1 MHITVNPLPKNLP
14 LLMKSRYEE
23 VPELYLQ
30 ASKDSTGTFS
40 YISYKTVYEN
50 IICCALALKN
60 LGIRKGS
67 RVGLISDN
75 RKEWLVADLA
85 LLSLGACDVPRGCDS
100 MGSEIR
106 FILSFAECEFCFFE
120 NSRQL
125 HKVLEKID
133 EVKTLKTAI
142 LFEDPSADIRAQAEK
157 VGIQVL
163 AFERLMEE
171 GQKQGFEKR
180 DSIEA
185 IMDTIDTNDI
195 ATIIFTSGTT
205 GTPKGVMLTHRN
217 YIAQC
222 EVVHNVMN
230 VEPGDFWLSVLPVWH
245 SFERVIQYL
254 AITFKSG
261 LAYSKPIAAVML
273 PDFQAIRPQ
282 WMCGVP
288 RLWEALA
295 QGIYKNMRKEGG
307 IKLALFN
314 FFISVGKKW
323 VWSYEHISGRV
334 CRFTKRVRL
343 FDFLAGIIP
352 FLLLSPLYGLG
363 EVLIYK
369 KIKARLGG
377 RFVCAISGGGALQ
390 PETDAFYRAIGFRLL
405 EGYGITETA
414 PILAFRSAL
423 HKARPGCVGY
433 VYPSAELKVVAESG
447 GEILSMEALPP
458 GKKGLVM
465 AKGDSVMKGYYNSP
479 ELTAKAID
487 ADGWFN
493 TGDLGMMTY
502 DNELKITG
510 RAKDTIVLLG
520 GENIEPQGIEA
531 AMGASQYIETS
542 VLVGQDKKY
551 LAALIVPVKD
561 AVLAYAN
568 ENGILN
574 ESYEALLES
583 PEIINLIREEIDT
596 RISKANDFRVCER
609 VFKFTLLPESFTV
622 GRELSGKQELMRH
635 KIVELYKEEV
645 DSLFV

>member
-1 MHITVNPLPKNLP
+1 MKFTVNQLPKNLA
-14 LLMKSRYEE
+14 LLMKSRYEQ
-23 VPELYLQ
+23 VPELFLQ
-30 ASKDSTGTFS
+30 ASKDADGKFEF
-40 YISYKTVYEN
+40 ISYKTVYEN
-50 IICCALALKN
+50 LMYCALAFQD
-60 LGIRKGS
+60 LGIGKGS

-106 FILSFAECEFCFFE
+106 FILSFAECEISIFE

-125 HKVLEKID
+125 EKVLEKVE
-133 EVKTLKTAI
+133 EVKGLKTAI
-142 LFEDPSADIRAQAEK
+142 LFESPTAS
-157 VGIQVL
+157 VL
-163 AFERLMEE
+163 AEAKKAGIEVLEFEKLLEE
-171 GQKQGFEKR
+171 GKKQGFEKR
-180 DSIEA
+180 NSIEA
-185 IMDTIDTNDI
+185 IMETIKPEDI

-205 GTPKGVMLTHRN
+205 GTPKGVMLSHRN

-314 FFISVGKKW
+314 FFIGVGKKW
-323 VWSYEHISGRV
+323 VWAYEHITGRV
-334 CRFTKRVRL
+334 CRFTKRIRL
-343 FDFLAGIIP
+343 FDFLVGILP
-352 FLLLSPLYGLG
+352 FILLSPLYGLG

-433 VYPSAELKVVAESG
+433 VYPSAELKIVAESG
-447 GEILSMEALPP
+447 GEILSKEALPS

-465 AKGDSVMKGYYNSP
+465 AKGDSVMKGYYNRP
-479 ELTAKAID
+479 DLTEQVID
-487 ADGWFN
+487 NEGWFN

-551 LAALIVPVKD
+551 LGALIVPVKD
-561 AVLAYAN
+561 AVLAFAN
-568 ENGILN
+568 ENNILS

-596 RISKANDFRVCER
+596 RISRANDFRACER
-609 VFKFTLLPESFTV
+609 VFKFVLLPETFTV
-622 GRELSGKQELMRH
+622 GKELSGKQELMRH
-635 KIVELYKEEV
+635 KIAELYVKEII
-645 DSLFV
+645 SLFM

>member
-1 MHITVNPLPKNLP
+1 MKITVNQLPKNLA

-23 VPELYLQ
+23 VPELFLQ
-30 ASKDSTGTFS
+30 ASKNADGKFEF
-40 YISYKTVYEN
+40 ISYKTVYEN
-50 IICCALALKN
+50 LIYCALAFQD
-60 LGIRKGS
+60 LGIGKGS

-106 FILSFAECEFCFFE
+106 FILSFAECEFSIFE

-125 HKVLEKID
+125 EKVLEKVE
-133 EVKTLKTAI
+133 EVKGLKTAI
-142 LFEDPSADIRAQAEK
+142 LFESPTAS
-157 VGIQVL
+157 VL
-163 AFERLMEE
+163 AEAKKAGIEVLEFEKLLEE
-171 GQKQGFEKR
+171 GKKQGFEKR
-180 DSIEA
+180 NSIEA
-185 IMDTIDTNDI
+185 IMETIKPEDI

-205 GTPKGVMLTHRN
+205 GTPKGVMITHRN
-217 YIAQC
+217 YLAQC

-314 FFISVGKKW
+314 FFIGVGKKW
-323 VWSYEHISGRV
+323 VWAYEHITGRV
-334 CRFTKRVRL
+334 CRFTKRIRL
-343 FDFLAGIIP
+343 FDFLAGILP
-352 FLLLSPLYGLG
+352 FILLSPLYGLG
-363 EVLIYK
+363 ELLIYK

-433 VYPSAELKVVAESG
+433 VYPSAELKIVAESG
-447 GEILSMEALPP
+447 GEILSKEALPP

-465 AKGDSVMKGYYNSP
+465 AKGDSVMKGYYNRP
-479 ELTAKAID
+479 DLTEQVID
-487 ADGWFN
+487 NEGWFN

-542 VLVGQDKKY
+542 VVVGQDKKY
-551 LAALIVPVKD
+551 LAALIVPVQD
-561 AVLAYAN
+561 AVVAFAN

-574 ESYEALLES
+574 EGYEALLET
-583 PEIINLIREEIDT
+583 PEIINLIREEIDS
-596 RISKANDFRVCER
+596 RISKANDFRTCER
-609 VFKFTLLPESFTV
+609 VFKFVLLPETFTV

-635 KIVELYKEEV
+635 KIAKLYAKEI
-645 DSLFV
+645 DSLFM

>member
-1 MHITVNPLPKNLP
+1 MKITVNQLPKNLA

-23 VPELYLQ
+23 VPELFLQ
-30 ASKDSTGTFS
+30 ASKNADGKFEF
-40 YISYKTVYEN
+40 ISYKTVYEN
-50 IICCALALKN
+50 LIYCALAFQD
-60 LGIRKGS
+60 LGIGKGS

-106 FILSFAECEFCFFE
+106 FILSFAECEFSIFE

-125 HKVLEKID
+125 EKVLEKVE
-133 EVKTLKTAI
+133 EVKGLKTAI
-142 LFEDPSADIRAQAEK
+142 LFESPTAS
-157 VGIQVL
+157 VL
-163 AFERLMEE
+163 AEAKKAGIEVLEFEKLLEE
-171 GQKQGFEKR
+171 GKKQGFEKR
-180 DSIEA
+180 NSIEA
-185 IMDTIDTNDI
+185 IMETIEPEDI

-205 GTPKGVMLTHRN
+205 GTPKGVMLSHRN

-273 PDFQAIRPQ
+273 PDFQVIRPQ

-314 FFISVGKKW
+314 FFIGVGKKW
-323 VWSYEHISGRV
+323 VWAYEHITGRV
-334 CRFTKRVRL
+334 CRFTKRIRL
-343 FDFLAGIIP
+343 FDFLAGILP
-352 FLLLSPLYGLG
+352 FILLSPLYGLG
-363 EVLIYK
+363 ELLIYK

-433 VYPSAELKVVAESG
+433 VYPSAELKIVAESG
-447 GEILSMEALPP
+447 GEILSKEALPP

-465 AKGDSVMKGYYNSP
+465 AKGDSVMKGYYNRP
-479 ELTAKAID
+479 DLTEQVID
-487 ADGWFN
+487 NEGWFN

-551 LAALIVPVKD
+551 LGALIVPVKD
-561 AVLAYAN
+561 AVLAFAN
-568 ENGILN
+568 ENNILS

-596 RISKANDFRVCER
+596 RISRANDFRACER
-609 VFKFTLLPESFTV
+609 VFKFVLLPETFTV
-622 GRELSGKQELMRH
+622 GKELSGKQELMRH
-635 KIVELYKEEV
+635 KIAELYVKEII
-645 DSLFV
+645 SLFI